1 MVVATLAESGMN
13 LSDEIIESII
23 DKTFEEADTKH
34 DGRIDKEEWRTLVL
48 RHPSLLKNMTL
59 QYLKWKIPEKNN
71 SILAEETIWE
81 LCLFSDYSAL
91 TISFFDHRFV
101 LSFLAKKFLSTRLS
115 MDSTR
120 NSASSNSTGCF
131 TDQKKRKALYEVFKK
146 LSGVDCQRNEGNVVE
161 GVTCY
166 YGEMNKE
173 QFHVAIFQTD
183 KNESLFS
190 ERLYDL
196 KQQGFIE
203 RQGVKQLVVATL
215 AASGMSQSDEIV
227 ESIIDKT
234 FVQADTKH
242 EGMIDEEEWM
252 DLVFRHP
259 LLLKNMTLQYLK

>member
-1 MVVATLAESGMN
+1 
-13 LSDEIIESII
+13 
-23 DKTFEEADTKH
+23 
-34 DGRIDKEEWRTLVL
+34 
-48 RHPSLLKNMTL
+48 
-59 QYLKWKIPEKNN
+59 
-71 SILAEETIWE
+71 
-81 LCLFSDYSAL
+81 
-91 TISFFDHRFV
+91 
-101 LSFLAKKFLSTRLS
+101 

-190 ERLYDL
+190 ERVFDL
-196 KQQGFIE
+196 FDTNHDGLLGFEEFARALSVFHPSAPIDDKIDRTSLISKTRPDILTIYKQT
-203 RQGVKQLVVATL
+203 GVKQLVVATL

-259 LLLKNMTLQYLK
+259 LLLKNMTLQYLKDITTTFPSFVLHSQVEDT

>member
-1 MVVATLAESGMN
+1 
-13 LSDEIIESII
+13 
-23 DKTFEEADTKH
+23 
-34 DGRIDKEEWRTLVL
+34 
-48 RHPSLLKNMTL
+48 
-59 QYLKWKIPEKNN
+59 
-71 SILAEETIWE
+71 
-81 LCLFSDYSAL
+81 
-91 TISFFDHRFV
+91 
-101 LSFLAKKFLSTRLS
+101 

-190 ERLYDL
+190 ERVFDLFDTNHDGLLGFEEFARALSVFHPSAPIDDKIDLSFQLYDL

-203 RQGVKQLVVATL
+203 RPGVKQLVVATL

-259 LLLKNMTLQYLK
+259 LLLKNMTLQYLKDITTTFPSFVLHSQVEDT